1 MSAVWMNRNDVKR
14 PPSHSA
20 IYPRHVDTNVKCTGR
35 TWHPAYLEPGGPLR
49 GHEKDPPPFLP
60 ILFGNFIQQWQNHSR
75 TCGAMS
81 SSRLGGAQQQPHR
94 DKIQLSRRNG
104 QHWSKNSLQPMRL
117 AYWKYTSDRLRWRY
131 RHGTAVIAQQR
142 GTPNRAAGISSSWSA
157 ASLESKDQ
165 TPATK
170 RRCSVS
176 GSPMNALPP
185 RRQFLPR
192 FRYPS
197 HASRSDGGAGSSSL
211 CCSWHISYSRSASS
225 LQSLSLRSR
234 G

>member
-81 SSRLGGAQQQPHR
+81 SSRLGGAQQQPHPQ
-94 DKIQLSRRNG
+94 KIQLFRRSG
-104 QHWSKNSLQPMRL
+104 QHRMKNLSIHGVGISKVYFRSGAMEILPP
-117 AYWKYTSDRLRWRY
+117 
-131 RHGTAVIAQQR
+131 HR
-142 GTPNRAAGISSSWSA
+142 GTPCRPPGFRQAGRRSAWNRNGRLRTRRAGTA
-157 ASLESKDQ
+157 
-165 TPATK
+165 
-170 RRCSVS
+170 CSVS
-176 GSPMNALPP
+176 GSPMNAHPA
-185 RRQFLPR
+185 RRQFLPG
-192 FRYPS
+192 FRYSS

-211 CCSWHISYSRSASS
+211 CCPWHMSWSRSASG